1 VPYQAGVLHAVGF
14 SGGRAT
20 SFADLKSAGQ
30 PSAIKLTP
38 DRVRIVADN
47 QDLSYVTVELV
58 DAKGVR
64 NPTAENSI
72 RFAIEGPGKIVAVA
86 NANPI
91 STESYQRAQR
101 KAWQGRSLVIVKS
114 TQQAGPITITALS
127 SGLRSAKVVLS
138 SRRSF

>member
-1 VPYQAGVLHAVGF
+1 MLNGRSLGRKPTNRSTAYTATWGVPYQAGVLHAMGF
-14 SGGRAT
+14 NGGKAT
-20 SFADLKSAGQ
+20 SSADLKSAGQ

-72 RFAIEGPGKIVAVA
+72 RFAIEGPG
-86 NANPI
+86 ND
-91 STESYQRAQR
+91 R
-101 KAWQGRSLVIVKS
+101 GR
-114 TQQAGPITITALS
+114 
-127 SGLRSAKVVLS
+127 REC
-138 SRRSF
+138 